1 MPSNPASMRTKLILS
16 IATFVVFSS
25 TAFAQNQKEAD
36 VILLK
41 KLIEGA
47 FEDVLTQFKAEKI
60 TDYFTEDFI
69 LIENGEIWNN
79 DSTRNY
85 VERAK
90 LRTPQAKRENRFDYF
105 SIEVK
110 GNIAWVSYH
119 NYATFTTENSP
130 PRKIHWLET
139 VIAVKTDKGW
149 RIRLLHNS
157 PGKD

>member
-1 MPSNPASMRTKLILS
+1 MKTRLILS
-16 IATFVVFSS
+16 IAAFAVFSS
-25 TAFAQNQKEAD
+25 TAFAQSQDE
-36 VILLK
+36 ILLK

-60 TDYFTEDFI
+60 PDYFTEHFM

-90 LRTPQAKRENRFDYF
+90 SRTPQAKRENRFDYF

-110 GNIAWVSYH
+110 GDVALVSYH

-139 VIAVKTDKGW
+139 VVAVKTDAGW

-157 PGKD
+157 SGKE